1 MDEMGVGPAVPEGL
15 GLAGVGEGVGEGQA
29 LHDGDA
35 DPEAVGRRQHDQ
47 KLVEVPAGQ
56 RSINFPTSR
65 QGSAKVLSHGCV
77 NLPSRTCAS

>member
-47 KLVEVPAGQ
+47 KLVEEVLEREESRADSG
-56 RSINFPTSR
+56 FPIFVVLLMSR
-65 QGSAKVLSHGCV
+65 IV
-77 NLPSRTCAS
+77 